1 MDDPSVAAA
10 VLHVIGHE
18 DFEAKFKHPLK
29 FNGTDF
35 VQERLTTE
43 LQVTE
48 LSQQA
53 CGKLHVFLERY
64 GTMLPPADVEALSR
78 TPAASTQEAQIWLQR
93 LRAAPPSASSLQ
105 KTARRRRWQ
114 WAKREMAKPSAYFD
128 EEEMRGRDPRRW
140 QQLVGRHVGG
150 TSMMQPMKGGLSAH
164 LLQQL
169 DREVDQEAA
178 SATKKPRV
186 GELEDE
192 DDDGGAHVLENGS
205 VDLPAARAEF
215 LRVMRDRF
223 VEGGEP
229 GFDYSLVD
237 DDEDLDDLEELGQD
251 AEERYFDDM

>member
-1 MDDPSVAAA
+1 MDDPSIAAA
-10 VLHVIGHE
+10 VLHVMGHE
-18 DFEAKFKHPLK
+18 DFEGKFKHPLK

-35 VQERLTTE
+35 VQERLSTE

-48 LSQQA
+48 LSGQA
-53 CGKLHVFLERY
+53 SGKLHVFLERY
-64 GTMLPPADVEALSR
+64 GAMLPATDLEALSR

-93 LRAAPPSASSLQ
+93 LRAAPPSAAAMQ
-105 KTARRRRWQ
+105 KTARRRRWE
-114 WAKREMAKPSAYFD
+114 WAKREMAKPAGYFD

-140 QQLVGRHVGG
+140 QHLVGRHAGSG
-150 TSMMQPMKGGLSAH
+150 SSMLQPMKGGLSAH

-169 DREVDQEAA
+169 DREVDKEAA
-178 SATKKPRV
+178 ADTKRPRV
-186 GELEDE
+186 GEPDEE
-192 DDDGGAHVLENGS
+192 DDGAEAGSGS

-229 GFDYSLVD
+229 GFDYDAVD
-237 DDEDLDDLEELGQD
+237 CDENLDDLEELGQD